1 MEQVLDW
8 LTKIGQVVIKYLPA
22 NYVNMLD
29 RTLPVWAIRLGAAV
43 IMAFMLKLI
52 TSMIFKIILWG
63 ALIIIFLI
71 ILQSFDVPI
80 FDMITNIGK

>member
-29 RTLPVWAIRLGAAV
+29 RTLPVWAIGLGAAV